1 MQALGEDIKQQTPA
15 NTLESLGYKEEF
27 KRTMSL
33 TDVVVYGLIYMCPMA
48 PIAVFGFIYNSSN
61 GMAALV
67 YLVAAAAMVF
77 SAICY
82 KEMAKRYPVAGSV
95 YSYVRFGTNPFLGY
109 AAGWAILLDYLLLP
123 ALLSSFSASAMN
135 GVWPAVPV
143 WIWVVAF
150 VIIAA
155 LINLGGISLTATMN
169 KIFLVMQ
176 LAVLVLFAGAVGI
189 DLMNGTVVL
198 SMKPFYDSA
207 TFSWT
212 IVFGAIPIAALSFV
226 GFDAISTL
234 NEDAKGGGETVSKAT
249 MIVLF
254 AVAALFMAQ
263 VYLAALY
270 IPQGTVFADGEPTNN
285 AFYNVAGQAG
295 GDWLRVIVTLTSAL
309 IAIFAGSIAS
319 MATSSRLIFSMAR
332 DGQLPGFIAAISP
345 SRNTPRN
352 AILIITALSLVI
364 GLLGAEHLDVL
375 TTLVT
380 FGALTAYILLNI
392 AVFYRFALADR
403 SRYLFQ
409 HWLSPVIGTAI
420 LVYAI
425 WHADPHAQTLG
436 IIWMCVGFVLAGILK
451 VRGGSGLRVGDV
463 A

>member
-1 MQALGEDIKQQTPA
+1 MQTLDEDNRQKPPA

-27 KRTMSL
+27 KRTMTL

-48 PIAVFGFIYNSSN
+48 PIAVFGFIYNSSG
-61 GMAALV
+61 GMTALV
-67 YLVAAAAMVF
+67 YLVAATAMLF
-77 SAICY
+77 SAVCY

-95 YSYVRFGTNPFLGY
+95 YSYVRFGTNTYLGY

-123 ALLSSFSASAMN
+123 ALLSSFSASAMS

-143 WIWVVAF
+143 WVWVIAF

-155 LINLGGISLTATMN
+155 LINLGGITLTATMN
-169 KIFLVMQ
+169 KIFLVVQ
-176 LAVLVLFAGAVGI
+176 LAVLVLFAAVVGI
-189 DLMNGTVVL
+189 DLANGTIAL
-198 SMKPFYDSA
+198 SLAPLYDSA

-234 NEDAKGGGETVSKAT
+234 NEDAKGGGQTVSMAT

-309 IAIFAGSIAS
+309 IAIFAGSITS

-332 DGQLPGFIAAISP
+332 DGQLPRFIAAISP

-364 GLLGAEHLDVL
+364 GIFGAEHLDVL

-392 AVFYRFALADR
+392 AVFYRFALVDR
-403 SRYLFQ
+403 SRHLFL
-409 HWLSPVIGTAI
+409 HWVSPVIGTAI

-425 WHADPHAQTLG
+425 WHADPNAQMLG
-436 IIWMCVGFVLAGILK
+436 IVWMCVGFIIAAVLKFKGGLGTRAG
-451 VRGGSGLRVGDV
+451 GL